1 MSGSLSIA
9 MKKLIF
15 LIIYLLNSSS
25 LSAQLNRGAVWCFG
39 DSAGIDFNSS
49 PPQPISSG
57 MDCRGSCAS
66 ISDSSGN
73 LAFYVSTGNHNLYNS
88 GYFKAG
94 IVWNRNNEKMENGD
108 SLEGGMWYYE
118 MAIVPNPANLQQYY
132 VIHIGILHNPGLYY
146 SLVDLSYNSGL
157 GKVLQ
162 KNVLISNFNGQSPV
176 DGLAIIK
183 HGNGRDWWIFSKT
196 YGSLTTNNIHRFLIT
211 DTGIS
216 TGTIQNIGT
225 ATYAGI
231 LRLKFNA
238 AGNKLVI
245 VCASGLL
252 ELYDFDR
259 CSGLLSNRIQ
269 INWETGLRQD
279 YFWDAEFSPN
289 SSKLYVSVMDTLS
302 MLIQYDLSATNIS
315 STRQTLFT
323 FNFPVY
329 GAGNLKLAPDQKIY
343 WSIGYDDGI
352 FFNYPYPDSIRNL
365 YNENLSVI
373 NQPDLLG
380 AACNFLPYS
389 FYLGGK
395 RTYIGLPNNPDY
407 DLPALGG
414 SVCDSLGLPNVVVGV
429 SGGGDEITIFPN
441 PASNKLN
448 VFFNKN
454 DGEIVTAKIIDL
466 YGRMVLK
473 QNLQN
478 NSINLENLS
487 AGSYVISFYEN
498 NSYLSNTRFT
508 IVK

>member
-1 MSGSLSIA
+1 
-9 MKKLIF
+9 
-15 LIIYLLNSSS
+15 
-25 LSAQLNRGAVWCFG
+25 
-39 DSAGIDFNSS
+39 
-49 PPQPISSG
+49 
-57 MDCRGSCAS
+57 MDGRGSCAS
-66 ISDSSGN
+66 ISDSSGR
-73 LAFYVSTGNHNLYNS
+73 LLFYCSDRAGMVEPSGLIYNS
-88 GYFKAG
+88 S
-94 IVWNRNNEKMENGD
+94 NEIMENGD
-108 SLEGGMWYYE
+108 SIIGEAWYYE
-118 MAIVPNPANLQQYY
+118 MAIVPNPANFQQYY
-132 VIHIGILHNPGLYY
+132 IIHIGILHNPGLYY

-162 KNVLISNFNGQSPV
+162 KNVLISNLNGQSPV

-216 TGTIQNIGT
+216 ASTIQNIGT
-225 ATYAGI
+225 PTYAGF
-231 LRLKFNA
+231 LRLKFNTE
-238 AGNKLVI
+238 GNKLLI
-245 VCASGLL
+245 VAVTGLL

-259 CSGLLSNRIQ
+259 CSGLLSNRKL

-289 SSKLYVSVMDTLS
+289 SNMLYVVVHDTLN
-302 MLIQYDLSATNIS
+302 MLLQFDLTATSIS
-315 STRQTLFT
+315 STRQTLYS

-329 GAGNLKLAPDQKIY
+329 GGACLKLAPDHKIY
-343 WSIGYDDGI
+343 WSISYYDGT
-352 FFNYPYPDSIRNL
+352 FFTYPYADSIRNM

-380 AACNFLPYS
+380 MACDFQPYS

-395 RTYIGLPNNPDY
+395 RTYAGLPNNPDY

-414 SVCDSLGLPNVVVGV
+414 SVCDTLGLPNVVVDI
-429 SGGGDEITIFPN
+429 SGDNEITIFPN
-441 PASNKLN
+441 PATNKLT

-454 DGEIVTAKIIDL
+454 DGKIVTAKIIDL
-466 YGRMVLK
+466 YGRIVLQQK
-473 QNLQN
+473 LQN
-478 NSINLENLS
+478 NCINLENLN

-498 NSYLSNTRFT
+498 NLYLSSTRFT